1 MSPEIL
7 MLRKMTSYWLM
18 KSEPGAYSIDD
29 LERDGAT
36 HWDGVRNYQ
45 ARNLMRDDM
54 KEGDGVLFYHSNA
67 SPPGVAG
74 IARVVRE
81 AYPDPTARDPESPY
95 YDEKAS
101 EEDPRW
107 FMVDIAFEE
116 KFDEVVPLA
125 TLKEATG
132 LEEMVVTKRSRLSVQ
147 PVRREEFEI
156 VKRLAARGS

>member
-1 MSPEIL
+1 
-7 MLRKMTSYWLM
+7 MLRMMTSYWLM

-29 LERDGAT
+29 LERDGTT

-45 ARNLMRDDM
+45 ARNLMRDEI
-54 KEGDGVLFYHSNA
+54 KAGDRVLFYHSNA

-81 AYPDPTARDPESPY
+81 AYPDPTARDPESAY
-95 YDEKAS
+95 FDEKAS
-101 EEDPRW
+101 DDDPRW

-125 TLKEATG
+125 TLKETAG
-132 LEEMVVTKRSRLSVQ
+132 LEEMVVTQRSRLSVQ
-147 PVRREEFEI
+147 PVRKREFEI
-156 VKRLAARGS
+156 VKELATRGS